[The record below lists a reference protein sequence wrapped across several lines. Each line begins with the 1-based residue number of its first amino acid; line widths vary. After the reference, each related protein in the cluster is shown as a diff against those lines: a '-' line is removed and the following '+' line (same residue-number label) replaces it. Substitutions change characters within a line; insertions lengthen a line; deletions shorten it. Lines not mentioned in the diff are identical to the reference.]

1 MGGLGWWGSLRR
13 FGLWAG
19 FALLAAHALAA
30 PREAPAG
37 SAPDGVSRVRIVDSI
52 AAGHVRRA
60 VAGAR
65 SRLADPG
72 CRRVL
77 TDFTDPSGQ
86 PLLDALEALKQ
97 TPEEYLETLLFY
109 NGSGLQGCRVD
120 VAATTARGSRM
131 VLICA
136 GRFVR
141 VRWPD
146 TEVTIIH
153 EMLHTLGLG
162 ENPPSS
168 VEISRLVRTRCFG
181 GEPRG
186 AASTK

>member
-1 MGGLGWWGSLRR
+1 M
-13 FGLWAG
+13 
-19 FALLAAHALAA
+19 
-30 PREAPAG
+30 
-37 SAPDGVSRVRIVDSI
+37 
-52 AAGHVRRA
+52 AAGYVRRA

-65 SRLADPG
+65 PRLADPV
-72 CRRVL
+72 CRQVFS
-77 TDFTDPSGQ
+77 DFTDPSGR

-109 NGSGLQGCRVD
+109 DGSGLPCCRRD
-120 VAATTARGSRM
+120 AAAVTAPGSRM

-141 VRWPD
+141 ARWPD
-146 TEVTIIH
+146 GEVTVIH

-168 VEISRLVRTRCFG
+168 VEISRRVRTRCFG
-181 GEPRG
+181 
-186 AASTK
+186 AAPQRVSPTR